1 MAKAVLKSRNAEPVK
16 QFSVF
21 TENKVG
27 RLLDVVNVLS
37 DRNVHT
43 LALTVLDTTDSSI
56 LRLIV
61 DDPEATR
68 QIFHEQG
75 IMYVETDLLVVELGA
90 ATDLPLVLKALL
102 QAEINIHYT
111 YAFVCRPHDKSALA
125 MHLEDT
131 EIGTQVLIQ
140 SGFRVLMQRDISR

>member
-1 MAKAVLKSRNAEPVK
+1 MANDTLKSPEAEPVK

-61 DDPEATR
+61 DDPEQTR
-68 QIFHEQG
+68 QVFREHG
-75 IMYVETDLLVVELGA
+75 IMHVETEILVVEMNASTDLL
-90 ATDLPLVLKALL
+90 TVLKALL
-102 QAEINIHYT
+102 QAEINIQYT
-111 YAFVCRPHDKSALA
+111 YPFVFRPHDKSALA
-125 MHLEDT
+125 MYLEDA
-131 EIGTQVLIQ
+131 EIGTQVLAQ
-140 SGFRVLMQRDISR
+140 NGFKVLTQRDISR